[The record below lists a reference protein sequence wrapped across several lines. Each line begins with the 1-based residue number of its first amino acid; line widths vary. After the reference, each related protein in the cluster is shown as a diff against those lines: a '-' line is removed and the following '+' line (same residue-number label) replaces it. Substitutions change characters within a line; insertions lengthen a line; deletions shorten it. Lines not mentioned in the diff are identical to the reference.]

1 MDKKVKILVVDDDEA
16 VLDFLKEVVESEGY
30 SFLRATRGEEALVQI
45 KEDKPDLVIL
55 DIEMPDLNGLEVL
68 GLIREEDK
76 TLPVIIL
83 TAYGTSDRFKEAM
96 RLKVSG
102 FIPKGTSVKEAVYKI
117 QAVLKT
123 VRK

>member
-1 MDKKVKILVVDDDEA
+1 MDKKAKILVVDDDEA
-16 VLDFLKEVVESEGY
+16 ILVFLKEVIESEGY
-30 SFLRATRGEEALVQI
+30 SFLSASRGEEALIKI
-45 KEDKPDLVIL
+45 KEDKPDLVML

-83 TAYGTSDRFKEAM
+83 TAYGTSERFKEAM

-102 FIPKGTSVKEAVYKI
+102 FIPKGTSVKDAVHKI
-117 QAVLKT
+117 KAVLKT
-123 VRK
+123 AQK